1 MKISMHVTNDL
12 DGQDQEY
19 DVVADGR
26 DVRKYEEI
34 FEISWLATDMSYIQ
48 MTELAWVASRR
59 HGLFEGDYAA
69 FDKINT
75 GVKTVNLEQG
85 EVEAGNPTPVEA

>member
-1 MKISMHVTNDL
+1 MKINMHVTNDL

-19 DVVADGR
+19 DVMADGR

-34 FEISWLATDMSYIQ
+34 FGISWLATDMSYIQ

-59 HGLFEGDYAA
+59 HGLFTGDYDA

-75 GVKTVNLEQG
+75 GVKTANLEAG
-85 EVEAGNPTPVEA
+85 EVEAGNPTQQEA

>member
-1 MKISMHVTNDL
+1 MKINIHVTNDL

-34 FEISWLATDMSYIQ
+34 FQISWLATDMSYIQ
-48 MTELAWVASRR
+48 ITELAWVASRR
-59 HGLFEGDYAA
+59 HGLFDGDYAA

-75 GVKTVNLEQG
+75 GVKSTNLESG